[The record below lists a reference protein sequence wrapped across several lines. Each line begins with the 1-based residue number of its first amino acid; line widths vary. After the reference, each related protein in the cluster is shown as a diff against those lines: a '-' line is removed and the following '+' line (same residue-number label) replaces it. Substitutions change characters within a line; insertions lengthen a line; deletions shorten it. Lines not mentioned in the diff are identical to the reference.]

1 MISKKMEALGVKK
14 SIIREIFEYA
24 KARKAEIGEENV
36 FDYCIGNPSIPAPEI
51 VSETLIRLLTES
63 DPTVLHGYTSAQGDA
78 GVRAAISDYIQKTY
92 GAPADE
98 KLIYLTAGAAAALTI
113 SLNAI
118 LSDDTSEEVIVFA
131 PFFPEY
137 RVFTEKAG
145 GRLVPVPCSEPD
157 FQIDFDAFESAIT
170 EKTKAVIVNSP
181 NNPTGVILSEASI
194 LRLCDILRSAEKR
207 FGHEIFLVSDEPYRE
222 LVYGN
227 KKVPYLTS
235 YYDDTIVCYSFSK
248 SLSLPGERI
257 GYILVS
263 PKAASAQQVYAAVA
277 GAGRA
282 LGFVCAP
289 SLFQYMIPA
298 CLGKTSDIS
307 VYESNRTLLYH
318 ALTSYGYH
326 CANPDGAFYL
336 FVKTLEPDAYR
347 FCETAKKYE
356 LLLVPS
362 DDFGF
367 PGYVRIAYCVTP
379 EQIQRSLPAFR
390 LLAEEYQNKRGQ

>member
-24 KARKAEIGEENV
+24 KTRKAEIGEENV
-36 FDYCIGNPSIPAPEI
+36 FDYSIGNPSIPAPEI

-118 LSDDTSEEVIVFA
+118 LSDDTLEEVIVFA

-170 EKTKAVIVNSP
+170 EKTKAVRKNRVYSRFTQSRIR
-181 NNPTGVILSEASI
+181 TAGLCRCCRRGART
-194 LRLCDILRSAEKR
+194 RLCMRPKLIPVYDSRLPRKNLRH
-207 FGHEIFLVSDEPYRE
+207 FGIRKQPDLALSCTDVIR
-222 LVYGN
+222 
-227 KKVPYLTS
+227 
-235 YYDDTIVCYSFSK
+235 
-248 SLSLPGERI
+248 LSLCK
-257 GYILVS
+257 S
-263 PKAASAQQVYAAVA
+263 
-277 GAGRA
+277 
-282 LGFVCAP
+282 
-289 SLFQYMIPA
+289 
-298 CLGKTSDIS
+298 
-307 VYESNRTLLYH
+307 
-318 ALTSYGYH
+318 
-326 CANPDGAFYL
+326 
-336 FVKTLEPDAYR
+336 
-347 FCETAKKYE
+347 
-356 LLLVPS
+356 
-362 DDFGF
+362 
-367 PGYVRIAYCVTP
+367 
-379 EQIQRSLPAFR
+379 
-390 LLAEEYQNKRGQ
+390 